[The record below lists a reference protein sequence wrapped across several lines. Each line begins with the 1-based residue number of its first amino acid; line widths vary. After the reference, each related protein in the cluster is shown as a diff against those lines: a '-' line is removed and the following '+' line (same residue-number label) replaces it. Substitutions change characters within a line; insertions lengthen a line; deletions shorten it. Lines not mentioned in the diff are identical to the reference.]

1 MGQTH
6 MARVVQIP
14 KREAEPKPEPLFNT
28 AQQHIVAAE
37 KLASFRR
44 GKAWGVFIGA
54 CASLGASLIMLA
66 FYSGLDAQSDASA
79 VASATVA
86 NRADAVSAEM
96 AGWLP
101 DAR

>member
-1 MGQTH
+1 
-6 MARVVQIP
+6 MAKVVQIP
-14 KREAEPKPEPLFNT
+14 KREPEQKEAPIFNT
-28 AQQHIVAAE
+28 AQAHIVAAE

-54 CASLGASLIMLA
+54 CASLGAAIIMLL

-96 AGWLP
+96 AGWLN
-101 DAR
+101 DAK

>member
-1 MGQTH
+1 
-6 MARVVQIP
+6 MAKVVQIP
-14 KREAEPKPEPLFNT
+14 RKQADPEKAEAPIFNT
-28 AQQHIVAAE
+28 AQAHIVAAE

-54 CASLGASLIMLA
+54 CASLGAAIIMLF

-96 AGWLP
+96 AGWLKGSE